1 MDNLTTLTA
10 VKSSIMQ
17 GLAILAP
24 IVESLE
30 ASGVRIIK
38 VTSSYDKDY
47 GILIRGNYD
56 NFRRW
61 AEENDLDV
69 NLTHDGKEGEYL
81 QWRLSAQVNGVE
93 IKSYLS
99 NKEKEEYDG
108 EKGRVETCQGT

>member
-1 MDNLTTLTA
+1 MNNLTTLTA

-30 ASGVRIIK
+30 ASGVRIIQ
-38 VTSSYDKDY
+38 VMSSYDKDY
-47 GILIRGNYD
+47 GILISGNYD

-61 AEENDLDV
+61 ARENELDV
-69 NLTHDGKEGEYL
+69 ILEHDGKDGAYL
-81 QWRLSAQVNGVE
+81 QWRLSVQVNGVE

-99 NKEKEEYDG
+99 NKEKEEYDAA
-108 EKGRVETCQGT
+108 V